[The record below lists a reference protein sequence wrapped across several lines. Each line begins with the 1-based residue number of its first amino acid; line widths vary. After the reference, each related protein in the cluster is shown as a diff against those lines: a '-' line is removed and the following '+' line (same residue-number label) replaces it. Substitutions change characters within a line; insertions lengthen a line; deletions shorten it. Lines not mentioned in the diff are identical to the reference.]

1 MQKCPTHPAT
11 ATRGEMDGGWGIC
24 FIIYLIQL
32 ESSLDVSAI
41 IYLFSWSVNM
51 YIDYALDFFRRA
63 ALPSVAKCFVAV
75 VVVF

>member
-1 MQKCPTHPAT
+1 
-11 ATRGEMDGGWGIC
+11 
-24 FIIYLIQL
+24 
-32 ESSLDVSAI
+32 
-41 IYLFSWSVNM
+41 M